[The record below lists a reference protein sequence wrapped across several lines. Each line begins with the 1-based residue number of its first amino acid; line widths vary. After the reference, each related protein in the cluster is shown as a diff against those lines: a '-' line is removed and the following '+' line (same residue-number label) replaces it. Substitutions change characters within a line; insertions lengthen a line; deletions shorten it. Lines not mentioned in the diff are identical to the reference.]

1 VKKIKPIN
9 IGLSRGRTA
18 GGAGKLLGKAAAVST
33 PSRCGGFTLIELLV
47 VIAII
52 AILAALLLPV
62 LGAAKQKAINIAAM
76 NNLKQID
83 LAWYMYPSD
92 NQDLLPPNPDYNAYP
107 RWVAGDMR
115 GNPGLGLNGIP
126 DPVNAQLLIDP
137 QYSVLGK
144 YLKDPKVFKDP
155 GDLSTW
161 PYNGKET
168 PRVRSFSENQAVGPL
183 ENGQRYSTWGGGQH
197 YLGHWLLG
205 SAGGD
210 PTPKWRTYIK
220 TGDITAPSPSD
231 LWVFIDEHPDSINDA
246 GFAVQMPLGAANT
259 VFIDVPA
266 KYHNNACAF
275 LFADGHAEIRKWQQP
290 GVIPNVVWAADQSTG
305 FGPGSS
311 TPLLSVPNDPDV
323 LWLAHHT
330 TAPAAGVTEYY
341 P

>member
-1 VKKIKPIN
+1 MKKIKPIN
-9 IGLSRGRTA
+9 ISLSRRRTA
-18 GGAGKLLGKAAAVST
+18 GGAGKRVGKAAAVSA

-62 LGAAKQKAINIAAM
+62 LGAAKQRALNIAAM

-107 RWVAGDMR
+107 RWVAGDMSAI
-115 GNPGLGLNGIP
+115 GIDLNGIP

-161 PYNGKET
+161 TYNGTET
-168 PRVRSFSENQAVGPL
+168 PRVRSFSENQAIGPL
-183 ENGQRYSTWGGGQH
+183 ENGQRHSNWGGGDH

-205 SAGGD
+205 PSGGD
-210 PTPKWRTYIK
+210 PSSKWRTYIK
-220 TGDITAPSPSD
+220 MGDITAPSPSD
-231 LWVFIDEHPDSINDA
+231 LWVFLDEHPNSINDA
-246 GFAVQMPLGAANT
+246 GFAVEMPQGVGNT
-259 VFIDVPA
+259 VFIDLPA

-275 LFADGHAEIRKWQQP
+275 LFADGHAEIHKWLQP
-290 GVIPNVVWAADQSTG
+290 GVIPPVTWAADHA
-305 FGPGSS
+305 PNIGS
-311 TPLLSVPNDPDV
+311 LVHAVPNDPDV

-330 TAPAAGVTEYY
+330 TAPASGASVYY